1 MKIILTRKEVE
12 SCESLANTIHNQMRK
27 TELYINGKTR
37 TLKIPKHIDEES
49 VIDFNYMYKGIA
61 NIKLEKNYVVFT
73 INEDLIVDSINT
85 SKEFIIAGFDVI
97 RYAYNTFKLLIAN
110 KIKKFI

>member
-1 MKIILTRKEVE
+1 MKIILTKKEVE

-27 TELYINGKTR
+27 TELYINGKTK
-37 TLKIPKHIDEES
+37 TLRIPRHIDEES

-61 NIKLEKNYVVFT
+61 NIKIEKNYVVFT

>member
-97 RYAYNTFKLLIAN
+97 RYAYNTFKLLITN
-110 KIKKFI
+110 KMRKFI